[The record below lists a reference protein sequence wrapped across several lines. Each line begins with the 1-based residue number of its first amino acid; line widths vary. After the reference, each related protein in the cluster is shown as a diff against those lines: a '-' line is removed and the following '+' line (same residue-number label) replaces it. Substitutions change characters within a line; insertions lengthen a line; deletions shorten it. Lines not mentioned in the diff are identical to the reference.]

1 MMFQFRSLRPFFAMF
16 LVTLLALTGAVSAH
30 AQQPEGRH
38 FTATGF
44 TIENDDIWSY
54 FQARGAEDTFGYPI
68 SRTFVLSGTEVQ
80 IFQRHVLQVSNGQVQ
95 PLNLLDPELMPVT
108 RFNHSTFPEHDP
120 EVAAAAPAEGAANY
134 AEEVSQLLEE
144 RVPDAWQGQQV
155 GFYDYYLAAAPDG
168 AESPALV
175 ALEIW
180 GFPTSEPAHDPNNQN
195 FVYQRFQRGIMHH
208 DATDGVTRG
217 ILLGQAF
224 KSLLT
229 GEELPGDLEGDL
241 TDSPY
246 LRLYDP
252 TQPGSLAREVTD
264 VSPQITE
271 ENTDMTFAMRPVE
284 VMVERASCLNPEYGF
299 QIDYPADWETN
310 PGDVM
315 APCSLF
321 DPETIEVQAGTEIP
335 RDIAVAIRVE
345 PTSFAEIT
353 QAPQGATVMNER
365 ETTVDGHRALQRDVE
380 GTGELLLPEG
390 ARAYRYYVDGID
402 WTLVAVTHDAGDV
415 PFETKRRILDEMM
428 DSLIFR
434 VLP

>member
-1 MMFQFRSLRPFFAMF
+1 MMFNFRLLRPLFVML
-16 LVTLLALTGAVSAH
+16 LVALLVLVGIFPAH
-30 AQQPEGRH
+30 AQQPEERH
-38 FTATGF
+38 SGATGF
-44 TIENDDIWSY
+44 TIENDEIWNY
-54 FQARGAEDTFGYPI
+54 YQARGGEATFGYPV
-68 SRTFVLSGTEVQ
+68 SRTFILSGTEVQ
-80 IFQRHVLQVSNGQVQ
+80 IFQRHVLQVADRQVQ

-120 EVAAAAPAEGAANY
+120 EVAAAAPEEGATAY
-134 AEEVSQLLEE
+134 AQEVSQLLEE
-144 RVPDAWQGQQV
+144 RVPNTWEGQQV
-155 GFYDYYLAAAPDG
+155 GFFDYYLAAAPGG
-168 AESPALV
+168 AENPALV

-180 GFPTSEPAHDPNNQN
+180 GFPTSEPAHDPNNQS

-208 DATDGVTRG
+208 DATEGVTRG

-241 TDSPY
+241 ADSPY

-252 TQPGSLAREVTD
+252 TQPNSVAREVTH
-264 VSPQITE
+264 VSPPITE

-299 QIDYPADWETN
+299 QIDYPLDWEAN

-321 DPETIEVQAGTEIP
+321 DPAPIEVQEGTEIP

-345 PTSFAEIT
+345 PTSLAEIT
-353 QAPQGATVMNER
+353 QAPQGATVLNER
-365 ETTVDGHRALQRDVE
+365 ETTVDGHRALQRHVE

-390 ARAYRYYVDGID
+390 VRAYRYYVGGVD
-402 WTLVAVTHDAGDV
+402 WTLVAVTHDVGDV
-415 PFETKRRILDEMM
+415 PFETKRRILDEMIE
-428 DSLIFR
+428 SLVFR